1 MKMSKKNL
9 VKSGVSLLT
18 MVAGVLLVNHAKDNS
33 YGKEKVIK
41 IATGATGTLLGLAG
55 LVHVIDEELK
65 PEVEEDPSE
74 TEDYGEDIEDDFFK
88 DLEEELMDDDE
99 KEVEDHGD
107 EDCTVH
113 LAPDEGLMLAEESET
128 IAVYNEESSST
139 ISSVAGFVSDE
150 NDSDH
155 EF

>member
-9 VKSGVSLLT
+9 AKSGVSLLT

-41 IATGATGTLLGLAG
+41 IATGATGALLGLAG
-55 LVHVIDEELK
+55 LVHVIDEELR
-65 PEVEEDPSE
+65 PEVEEDPLE

-88 DLEEELMDDDE
+88 DLEEELMDEKE
-99 KEVEDHGD
+99 KEVDDHGNEDLNTTED
-107 EDCTVH
+107 ETVTVH
-113 LAPDEGLMLAEESET
+113 
-128 IAVYNEESSST
+128 NEESSIST
-139 ISSVAGFVSDE
+139 VADIVSAE

>member
-41 IATGATGTLLGLAG
+41 IATGTTGALLGLAG
-55 LVHVIDEELK
+55 LVHVIDEELR
-65 PEVEEDPSE
+65 PEVEEDPLE

-88 DLEEELMDDDE
+88 DLEEELMDDEE

-107 EDCTVH
+107 EDCEVK
-113 LAPDEGLMLAEESET
+113 LAPAEGLTLVEDD
-128 IAVYNEESSST
+128 SSLYT
-139 ISSVAGFVSDE
+139 AIV
-150 NDSDH
+150 SDH